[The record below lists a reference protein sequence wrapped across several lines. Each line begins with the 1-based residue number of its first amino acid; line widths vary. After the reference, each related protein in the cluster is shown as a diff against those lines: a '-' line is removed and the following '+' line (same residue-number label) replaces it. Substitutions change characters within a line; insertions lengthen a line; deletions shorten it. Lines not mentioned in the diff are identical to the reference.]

1 MSFIGNAL
9 RLRRAPLSVRAT
21 FAEELAA
28 RRQTQYA
35 LPSQLKE
42 VRSDENATCSA
53 SSRTSRGGA
62 GQRTNRV
69 PSELGR
75 NLGHDDNRSEL
86 WLHDGNRHVHR
97 GGHALAG
104 TAFDPGDET
113 EFTCAGSIGDTSIDV
128 SCSGSFEADGCTVTF
143 SFIVTGTRSGDSYT
157 GTETF
162 SITYEGACGPVP
174 DQCTE
179 SEVSGVRTGPPPP
192 ACASTPVTSS
202 EWGRIK
208 RIYR

>member
-1 MSFIGNAL
+1 MQ
-9 RLRRAPLSVRAT
+9 
-21 FAEELAA
+21 LAA
-28 RRQTQYA
+28 LLLGLLVA
-35 LPSQLKE
+35 AP
-42 VRSDENATCSA
+42 ASA
-53 SSRTSRGGA
+53 QIEFPASWA
-62 GQRTNRV
+62 GIWDMTTTD
-69 PSELGR
+69 R
-75 NLGHDDNRSEL
+75 NCGSTTVIDMFTEADTLC
-86 WLHDGNRHVHR
+86 
-97 GGHALAG
+97 AG